1 MELTDLLNFF
11 AAYGLPTLAISI
23 VAAIVKLL
31 SDKFLSE
38 KVGAGLL
45 SIIPF
50 AVSVTLYFLYDWI
63 FVKGTPYFGEETF
76 SAGIIGVSASALIS
90 ASFYRIKNGKIADGN
105 NVIKLIVEGI
115 LRDYVK
121 ADFLSVAT
129 AVVENILEKA
139 LETEYYDENVL
150 LEEIT
155 NVIKKYSADKIS
167 YEEMKTAARLTVQAV
182 KKIKN
187 E

>member
-1 MELTDLLNFF
+1 MELADLLNFF
-11 AAYGLPTLAISI
+11 AAYGLPTLAISV
-23 VAAIVKLL
+23 VAATVKLL
-31 SDKFLSE
+31 SEKFLSE
-38 KVGAGLL
+38 KIGAGFL

-76 SAGIIGVSASALIS
+76 TAGIIGGSASALIS
-90 ASFYRIKNGKIADGN
+90 ASFYRIKNGKIADVESG
-105 NVIKLIVEGI
+105 VKLIIEGI

-121 ADFLSVAT
+121 ADFLSVTAT
-129 AVVENILEKA
+129 VVENIIEKA

-150 LEEIT
+150 LKEIT
-155 NVIKKYSADKIS
+155 DVIKKYSADKITD
-167 YEEMKTAARLTVQAV
+167 EETETAARLTVQAV
-182 KKIKN
+182 KRIKN